1 MAYMLQSKQ
10 SLRRT
15 GCALSWCSAL
25 LALVK
30 CFYPRLWMYFFFYT
44 KEKRYQKENLRPRLF
59 ATQCSALTQ
68 VSTTRKTLMPRK
80 KLTLG
85 LCFF

>member
-44 KEKRYQKENLRPRLF
+44 KEKDTKKKTCGHVYLLL
-59 ATQCSALTQ
+59 SAVL
-68 VSTTRKTLMPRK
+68 
-80 KLTLG
+80 
-85 LCFF
+85 